1 MDAMPLEER
10 MEHVN
15 RCLDEDENVSQAANK
30 LAEHNFD
37 ACPIC
42 FKESECHIEHLK
54 KCAKQQSV
62 FPKDLIHIIQRYEKE
77 SGNRVKSRKRGPRAK
92 KTTPVQRKAKKSK
105 SQPDQDENEEAIPHK
120 SKSPVQSIHFAKTLT
135 VCRGRLTAYA
145 DLPDRNEIQD
155 KLDAFLKNSVIL
167 NFRTAESPVSAAQT
181 FSLSSFLIPHI
192 FIARG
197 FDRFVCKTNSNPVNP
212 VADSL
217 PVESG
222 FLKECTVIQIDK
234 KDEFFDRL
242 WQQKDKKSADLLL
255 RTDDGSELAC
265 HSFVW
270 CMNTGKPRLIR
281 CGSMFRVD
289 CSTFSKSMVQAFV
302 SFCYSGKMR
311 VETEME
317 QEMRSFCSHFE
328 CNHLLQ

>member
-15 RCLDEDENVSQAANK
+15 RCLDEDENVLQTANK
-30 LAEHNFD
+30 LAEHKFD

-77 SGNRVKSRKRGPRAK
+77 SGNRVKSRKRGPRPK
-92 KTTPVQRKAKKSK
+92 KTTPVPRKAKKSK
-105 SQPDQDENEEAIPHK
+105 VQVDQDENEEAIPQK
-120 SKSPVQSIHFAKTLT
+120 SKSPVQSVHFAKTLT

-145 DLPDRNEIQD
+145 DLPDRNDVQS
-155 KLDAFLKNSVIL
+155 KLDAFLKNSVVL
-167 NFRTAESPVSAAQT
+167 NFGSTDSPVPAAET
-181 FSLSSFLIPHI
+181 YSLSSLLIPHI

-197 FDRFVCKTNSNPVNP
+197 FDRFVGKTDSNPV
-212 VADSL
+212 DSVPDAP
-217 PVESG
+217 PVEPG
-222 FLKECTVIQIDK
+222 FLNECTIIQIDK
-234 KDEFFDRL
+234 RDEFFDRL
-242 WQQKDKKSADLLL
+242 WQQKDRKSADLLL
-255 RTDDGSELAC
+255 RTSDGSELAC

-270 CMNTGKPRLIR
+270 CMNTGKARLTR
-281 CGSMFRVD
+281 CGSMFRAD
-289 CSTFSKSMVQAFV
+289 CSAFPKSVVQAFV
-302 SFCYSGKMR
+302 TFCYSGKMR
-311 VETEME
+311 VEAELE
-317 QEMRSFCSHFE
+317 QEMRQFCSHFE